1 MTDIMTMTDSE
12 LLRYGRRKSKV
23 TILENELLI
32 RLEQKLEDD
41 NGNDARGKSK
51 EKSQRVS

>member
-12 LLRYGRRKSKV
+12 LLRYGRSKSKV

-32 RLEQKLEDD
+32 RLEQKLEEED
-41 NGNDARGKSK
+41 GNDARGKSK
-51 EKSQRVS
+51 EESQRLS

>member
-1 MTDIMTMTDSE
+1 MMNIMTMTDDE
-12 LLRYGRRKSKV
+12 LLRYGRSRSKV

-32 RLEQKLEDD
+32 RLEQKLEGD

-51 EKSQRVS
+51 EESQRLS